1 MENLA
6 EYNENALAITNAEI
20 AANWQLGML
29 RAVAQSSIRY
39 LEVLGNVLIDRSA
52 TTHIQ
57 KECYV
62 ASISNLSV
70 GTITVTEYYE
80 TVTNV
85 KFEGFVSCV
94 CFQVHN
100 KKFQTVMSIESAF
113 YNITL
118 NK

>member
-6 EYNENALAITNAEI
+6 KHNGNALAITNAEI
-20 AANWQLGML
+20 AANWQLGLL
-29 RAVAQSSIRY
+29 RAVAKSSIRY
-39 LEVLGNVLIDRSA
+39 LEVLGNVFIERLA

-57 KECYV
+57 KECSV

-70 GTITVTEYYE
+70 GARTVTEYSE
-80 TVTNV
+80 TETNV
-85 KFEGFVSCV
+85 SFEGIVTCA
-94 CFQVHN
+94 CGQIQN

-118 NK
+118 NN